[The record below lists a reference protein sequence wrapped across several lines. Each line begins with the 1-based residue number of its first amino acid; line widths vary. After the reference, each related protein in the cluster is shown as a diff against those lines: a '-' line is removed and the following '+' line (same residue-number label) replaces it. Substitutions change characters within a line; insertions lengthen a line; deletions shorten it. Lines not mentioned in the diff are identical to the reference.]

1 MLRKFLIIGLG
12 GSGGKTLRYL
22 KQYLEQRLDEVD
34 WDEGMPDGWQFL
46 HIDTPAAQDSP
57 TLPGSPALLA
67 PDEYL
72 PLASSGINF
81 ESIVDS
87 LESKGEKFS
96 GWLVDPRY
104 MNIPIAM
111 GAGQY
116 RAVGRIIGLYYTD
129 HIKRRLTR
137 KQAAL
142 MSAGAAA
149 QLDRLAERFSG
160 ERMGGEAPPPV
171 AIVISS
177 LAGGTGAGILTDVC
191 DILRAE
197 GARWQDET
205 IGILYSADVFADLSA
220 AASAGIQP
228 NTAAAVAELLH
239 GYFGDGSFVP
249 PGGGAIQQRS
259 GPAFPYLVGHAN
271 TKGVSFGDQMAVY
284 RFMARCLLA
293 VMTDRHIQDDF
304 TVYMTANWVSAA
316 GKFTGTR
323 NAWMLPSPRYRGA
336 LQALGFAEVDLGV
349 GRLRTYAEQRIT
361 RDAVEWLLSGHQKLA
376 KEWPEYQSAPVGEVI
391 EGLADKAFTR
401 FLRQCG
407 LNERGRENNQILD
420 AITVP
425 GAELQAACAGVA
437 THVREAG
444 HDYFGAKA
452 SVGQWVDFI
461 VEEVSARRAG
471 VVKQLE
477 NRLGDACVKWIEA
490 TPDRILDA
498 VGMALAEH
506 GAQVTLELL
515 TRTDAEMDHVRDELH
530 GERQEELNLA
540 AHLRSDVSDAIAVS
554 RGTISA
560 DSELIDSALRVAIQ
574 TGVVRRYNAAH
585 REMAALLAED
595 LRSGVLE
602 PLKRTLRDAADG
614 LRNAIEA
621 DRATSGSTPIED
633 WPRHNP
639 PSDQRVPDSLKP
651 GKSVKSVIDPDGF
664 PDLFDEL
671 TKRSSGHEGR
681 TDAWRAVRRIVISGD
696 ADSPALGRWIRT
708 DSKWTAPEWL
718 MVDAPPTKAAFTI
731 RVSRDDVLSRSRAWL
746 ASDGSAWKL
755 FLSQGIRGYLSDELP
770 PSELAPREERFLG
783 ALEAAFEAAEP
794 LASVDLEM
802 LPKIHAGRALSLQ
815 PHTSPIPVAGLPI
828 ERPVRNFLVDRFK
841 DVWDNYEE
849 RVDQALDQSER
860 VTRLALYSSLGGA
873 LHPMVFESL
882 NKPISDAWER
892 ARANSD
898 LMPFWEARR
907 SRPLWMG
914 VPIPR
919 PALQALVRGWFVGR
933 FLGLIQV
940 NGDRATLATE
950 NGPIR
955 FETMLPVLGR
965 QQIAFLATLLESLPL
980 AVPVAV
986 HRRQPD
992 RYLRPYTQLIEWG
1005 SEPYT
1010 LDVGQ
1015 FLWPSQVLSDWME
1028 HGTTPGGGRP
1038 AVSGPDRRVRR
1049 EKAVAMFRDSI
1060 ESYKRQA
1067 ERDRQRDRTPR
1078 NAWLGIAEI
1087 IYKALSDIVGC
1098 LEGDETEGPQL

>member
-22 KQYLEQRLDEVD
+22 KQNLQERFEEIG
-34 WDEGMPDGWQFL
+34 WDEGMPEGWQFL
-46 HIDTPAAQDSP
+46 HIDTPANQDTP
-57 TLPGSPALLA
+57 VLPGSPALLE

-72 PLASSGINF
+72 PLATPGISF

-87 LESKGEKFS
+87 LRSKGEEFS

-129 HIKRRLTR
+129 HIKKRLAG
-137 KQAAL
+137 KQGAL

-149 QLDRLAERFSG
+149 QLDRLAEQFSG
-160 ERMGGEAPPPV
+160 DSLAGEAPPPV

-191 DILRAE
+191 DVLRAD
-197 GARWQDET
+197 GARWRDET

-271 TKGVSFGDQMAVY
+271 TKGVSFGDQVAVY

-316 GKFTGTR
+316 GKFTGAR
-323 NAWMLPSPRYRGA
+323 NAWMLPPPRYRGA

-361 RDAVEWLLSGHQKLA
+361 RDAVEWLLGGHLNLA
-376 KEWPEYQSAPVGEVI
+376 KEWPDYQSATVGEVI

-401 FLRQCG
+401 FLKLCG

-420 AITVP
+420 AIAVP
-425 GAELQAACAGVA
+425 DTELQAACTGVA
-437 THVREAG
+437 RRVHEAAL
-444 HDYFGAKA
+444 DYLGAKA
-452 SVGQWVDFI
+452 GVGQWVDFI
-461 VEEVSARRAG
+461 VDEVSVRRAG

-477 NRLGDACVKWIEA
+477 DRLRDACLKWVEDA
-490 TPDRILDA
+490 PDRILDV
-498 VGMALAEH
+498 VGAALAEQ
-506 GAQVTLELL
+506 GAQVALKLL
-515 TRTDAEMDHVRDELH
+515 ARTDAEMDHVRGELH
-530 GERQEELNLA
+530 AERQEELTLA
-540 AHLRSDVSDAIAVS
+540 EHLRSDVSDAIGVS
-554 RGTISA
+554 RGTLSAESESISN
-560 DSELIDSALRVAIQ
+560 ALQAAIQ
-574 TGVVRRYNAAH
+574 TGVVHRYNAVH
-585 REMAALLAED
+585 REMAALLADD

-602 PLKRTLRDAADG
+602 PLARALRDAADG
-614 LRNAIEA
+614 LRIAVEA
-621 DRATSGSTPIED
+621 DRAKAGSTTIED
-633 WPRHNP
+633 WPRHDP

-651 GKSVKSVIDPDGF
+651 GKSVKPVIDPEVF
-664 PDLFDEL
+664 PDLFDDL
-671 TKRSSGHEGR
+671 TIRSSGREGKK
-681 TDAWRAVRRIVISGD
+681 DAWRAVRRTVISGD
-696 ADSPALGRWIRT
+696 ADGQATGRWIRT
-708 DSKWTAPEWL
+708 DSIWTAPEWL
-718 MVDAPPTKAAFTI
+718 TVDAPPTKAAFTVGI
-731 RVSRDDVLSRSRAWL
+731 SRDDLLDRSRAWL
-746 ASDGSAWKL
+746 DADGSAWEL
-755 FLSQGIRGYLSDELP
+755 FLSQGLRRYLSDELP

-802 LPKIHAGRALSLQ
+802 LPKVHAGRALSVQ
-815 PHTSPIPVAGLPI
+815 PHTSPIPVAGLPV
-828 ERPVRNFLVDRFK
+828 ERSVRNFLVGRFK
-841 DVWDNYEE
+841 DVWDNYQE
-849 RVDQALDQSER
+849 RVDQALDQAER
-860 VTRLALYSSLGGA
+860 ATRVALYSSLGGA

-898 LMPFWEARR
+898 LIPFWEARR
-907 SRPLWMG
+907 SRLLWMG

-933 FLGLIQV
+933 LLGLIHIR
-940 NGDRATLATE
+940 GDNATLETE
-950 NGPIR
+950 DGPIR
-955 FETMLPVLGR
+955 FETMLPVPGR
-965 QQIAFLATLLESLPL
+965 QPVAFLAALLESLPL

-1005 SEPYT
+1005 SEPNT
-1010 LDVGQ
+1010 LDVGP
-1015 FLWPSQVLSDWME
+1015 FLWPSEVLSDWLE
-1028 HGTTPGGGRP
+1028 YGTTPGGTGHR
-1038 AVSGPDRRVRR
+1038 
-1049 EKAVAMFRDSI
+1049 
-1060 ESYKRQA
+1060 
-1067 ERDRQRDRTPR
+1067 
-1078 NAWLGIAEI
+1078 L
-1087 IYKALSDIVGC
+1087 
-1098 LEGDETEGPQL
+1098 